1 VLTVRAPVPG
11 RWVGMSYD
19 GVVVTGWGAI
29 ARTEELA
36 DKVVEDLINADQS

>member
-1 VLTVRAPVPG
+1 
-11 RWVGMSYD
+11 MSYD

-36 DKVVEDLINADQS
+36 HKVVQDLINADKP